1 MKQHPR
7 DLFLISIFTTATKP
21 TAPHHPLPATSTISG
36 SDRVSPNV
44 TCVRW
49 LLTVE
54 SYKSVPK
61 QRKEIQFP
69 DICNN
74 YPPLIKSPGLPSL
87 AFFILVMHRE
97 RVAAILCVVE
107 RCAASAQTTLPQ
119 RNRGRKTNIAKCPF
133 PPIVFVRLPGWSA
146 LCTKYTKLSS
156 CQNRFLI
163 KT

>member
-21 TAPHHPLPATSTISG
+21 TAPHHPLPATSAISG
-36 SDRVSPNV
+36 SDRVSPSV

-69 DICNN
+69 DICNDN

-87 AFFILVMHRE
+87 P
-97 RVAAILCVVE
+97 
-107 RCAASAQTTLPQ
+107 SS
-119 RNRGRKTNIAKCPF
+119 PF
-133 PPIVFVRLPGWSA
+133 S
-146 LCTKYTKLSS
+146 YSS
-156 CQNRFLI
+156 CTRKEWLPYSVWLSVLWLLHKLLCLTVTDGGKPTLRNVHFPL
-163 KT
+163 

>member
-21 TAPHHPLPATSTISG
+21 TVPHHPLPATSAISG
-36 SDRVSPNV
+36 SDRASPKV

-69 DICNN
+69 DICNDN

-87 AFFILVMHRE
+87 AFFILVMYTE

-107 RCAASAQTTLPQ
+107 RCVASAQTLPH
-119 RNRGRKTNIAKCPF
+119 RNRGRKTKITKCPF
-133 PPIVFVRLPGWSA
+133 PPYSF
-146 LCTKYTKLSS
+146 C
-156 CQNRFLI
+156 
-163 KT
+163 